1 MRLAVDG
8 GGYHSAAK
16 ALRGGNEMAALHYG
30 TLTQKLVGFAGMAG
44 DDYTSEEFAQQ
55 YDAAAQ
61 EAVAGL
67 DDVVDAFA
75 TLCGL
80 TGQSHVN
87 HRRAD
92 AAAVYGHPAPDAE
105 GLDFVPGTVDVGS
118 VAWRRRWAPT
128 TRTCRRSGTRSWT
141 TSRAT
146 PGPTPT
152 PSGCATRRPCG
163 GLRLTTSRG

>member
-44 DDYTSEEFAQQ
+44 DDHTSEEFAQQ

-61 EAVAGL
+61 EAVSGL

-80 TGQSHVN
+80 SGQSHVN

-92 AAAVYGHPAPDAE
+92 AAAAYGHPAP
-105 GLDFVPGTVDVGS
+105 GH
-118 VAWRRRWAPT
+118 
-128 TRTCRRSGTRSWT
+128 
-141 TSRAT
+141 
-146 PGPTPT
+146 
-152 PSGCATRRPCG
+152 
-163 GLRLTTSRG
+163 